1 MCSFSSTPNGWMI
14 SIGVTVTL
22 LVFLVVSIF
31 YENDNSIVL

>member
-1 MCSFSSTPNGWMI
+1 MCSFASTPNGWMI
-14 SIGVTVTL
+14 SIGVNVTL